1 METYIAIDLETTGL
15 SPKLDRIVEI
25 GAVRVEDGQITDE
38 LKLFVDPGRE
48 LPARITELTGITQ
61 DMLKDAVSQETAI
74 RQVTDF
80 CEDLVLLGHNILFDY
95 SFLKRSAVNHGLPFV
110 HQGIDTLKLARNF
123 LPDAESRR
131 LEDLCTYYHIETAH
145 HHRAVDDAA
154 CTAEIFVKFI
164 QMFKDK
170 DAFDLDQVNEMG
182 KSNESAI
189 RKMPTY
195 HVIILAKNDIGRVNL
210 YRLVSLSHLNHF
222 ARRPRIPKSELN
234 QYREG
239 LIVGSACEAGELYQA
254 ILRGAPDQEVARIV
268 ELSGDPA
275 SWK

>member
-110 HQGIDTLKLARNF
+110 HQGIDTLKLAR
-123 LPDAESRR
+123 
-131 LEDLCTYYHIETAH
+131 
-145 HHRAVDDAA
+145 
-154 CTAEIFVKFI
+154 
-164 QMFKDK
+164 
-170 DAFDLDQVNEMG
+170 AF
-182 KSNESAI
+182 SA
-189 RKMPTY
+189 
-195 HVIILAKNDIGRVNL
+195 GC
-210 YRLVSLSHLNHF
+210 
-222 ARRPRIPKSELN
+222 
-234 QYREG
+234 REP
-239 LIVGSACEAGELYQA
+239 AGWKTCVPIT
-254 ILRGAPDQEVARIV
+254 ILRRRIITGRWTMP
-268 ELSGDPA
+268 SRPNACMTACGDNF
-275 SWK
+275 WKGMRPILPREN

>member
-110 HQGIDTLKLARNF
+110 HQGIDTLKLARHF

-131 LEDLCTYYHIETAH
+131 LEDLCTSYHIETMPS
-145 HHRAVDDAA
+145 RPNA
-154 CTAEIFVKFI
+154 CMTACGDNFWKG
-164 QMFKDK
+164 M
-170 DAFDLDQVNEMG
+170 
-182 KSNESAI
+182 
-189 RKMPTY
+189 RP
-195 HVIILAKNDIGRVNL
+195 IL
-210 YRLVSLSHLNHF
+210 
-222 ARRPRIPKSELN
+222 PREN
-234 QYREG
+234 
-239 LIVGSACEAGELYQA
+239 
-254 ILRGAPDQEVARIV
+254 
-268 ELSGDPA
+268 
-275 SWK
+275 